1 MARQH
6 VKKHLGQLDKH
17 HKQVRRKLWAMY
29 KKVLRHKKCWKP
41 HKGRKRKK
49 GGMLVSGMG
58 ISKGKKGKKG
68 KKAGV
73 LVSGLGLK
81 LGKSKSTWAPKGKK
95 GGSMRS
101 SMTAAQKFRQSARG
115 KALLAQT
122 QPPKTFPK
130 PPAGLHKKAQGFGSM
145 LKSAASSL
153 SKTYNKHKD
162 TINKIGS
169 AIGNTALQLG
179 TQYISG
185 KIEQGK
191 QQAQAQLDRF
201 QNTTAQMMQKAQGHY
216 DNAMAYGQ
224 NMYNQGMGMAQGY
237 VNQGVGM
244 AQGYANQGMQMAQ
257 GYGNQAQQMMH
268 QAARRYG

>member
-17 HKQVRRKLWAMY
+17 HQRVRKRLWVMY
-29 KKVLRHKKCWKP
+29 KKLLRSKHAWKP
-41 HKGRKRKK
+41 PKGRKRK
-49 GGMLVSGMG
+49 GGVMV
-58 ISKGKKGKKG
+58 
-68 KKAGV
+68 A
-73 LVSGLGLK
+73 GLGLK

-95 GGSMRS
+95 GSGVAEDVQRARK
-101 SMTAAQKFRQSARG
+101 MTGTMVGHVKFKQSARG
-115 KALLAQT
+115 KALLAKIK
-122 QPPKTFPK
+122 PPKTFPK
-130 PPAGLHKKAQGFGSM
+130 CPAGLHKKAQGFGSM

-268 QAARRYG
+268 QAARRYN